1 MITLNSAQE
10 ALKSVYLGVLSEQLN
25 IKANALLSQIK
36 QSSKDVYGK
45 EIIKLA
51 PYGLNGGIA
60 SGTEDG
66 NLPSASGHKFVQ
78 FKTGLKNLYGTIAL
92 SDKAIRA
99 SASNTG
105 AFVNLLNDEMESL
118 IKSSAFNLGRMLYGD
133 GTGLLATASVT
144 TGEEEETIITYDSVK
159 NLVEGMKVDVYNGSS
174 FTKTGATITYV
185 DRQNKKVV
193 FDSEVTI
200 ANGNKLY
207 ASGSKD
213 NEITGIKRI
222 FDISPGAEM
231 LYGVDRS
238 AYPWLYPYVNA
249 NATATGASISD
260 SMIQTALNSI
270 EEETGE
276 QVDFIA
282 VSGDVRT
289 AYQSYLSENRRNID
303 MSTLQGGYKTMTYA
317 GIPVVYERFV
327 EDGTMYLLNT
337 KDFILHQLCDWEWL
351 ETENGSI
358 LIPSSTTPTYSATL
372 VKYAELVCDRPGAQG
387 KISNIKTTN

>member
-144 TGEEEETIITYDSVK
+144 TGEEDETIITYDSVK

-200 ANGNKLY
+200 ADGNKLY

-238 AYPWLYPYVNA
+238 VYPWLYPYVNA
-249 NATATGASISD
+249 NATATNIND

>member
-133 GTGLLATASVT
+133 GTGLLATAKVT
-144 TGEEEETIITYDSVK
+144 AGEEDETIITYDSVK

-200 ANGNKLY
+200 ADGNKLY

-222 FDISPGAEM
+222 FDTSTGAEM

-249 NATATGASISD
+249 NATVTSISD

>member
-1 MITLNSAQE
+1 MVTLTSAQE

-25 IKANALLSQIK
+25 IKSNALLSKIR

-60 SGTEDG
+60 ASTETG
-66 NLPSASGHKFVQ
+66 ALPAASNHKFVQ
-78 FKTGLKNLYGTIAL
+78 FKTGLKNLYGTIAI

-99 SASNTG
+99 SMSNTG

-133 GTGLLATASVT
+133 GTGLLATAKVT

-200 ANGNKLY
+200 ADGNKLY

-222 FDISPGAEM
+222 FDTSPGAEM

-238 AYPWLYPYVNA
+238 VYPWLYPYVNA
-249 NATATGASISD
+249 NATAVSISD

>member
-133 GTGLLATASVT
+133 GTGLLATAKVT
-144 TGEEEETIITYDSVK
+144 EGEEEETIITYDSVK
-159 NLVEGMKVDVYNGSS
+159 NLVEGMKVDIFNGSS

-200 ANGNKLY
+200 ADGNKLY

-249 NATATGASISD
+249 NATGGASISD

>member
-133 GTGLLATASVT
+133 GTGLLATAKVT
-144 TGEEEETIITYDSVK
+144 EGEEEEIITTYDSVK

-200 ANGNKLY
+200 ADGNKLY

-249 NATATGASISD
+249 NATGASISD

>member
-133 GTGLLATASVT
+133 GTGLLATAKVT

-249 NATATGASISD
+249 NATAVSISD

>member
-1 MITLNSAQE
+1 MVTLNSAQE

-25 IKANALLSQIK
+25 IKANAFLSQIK

-66 NLPSASGHKFVQ
+66 SLPMSAGHKFVQ
-78 FKTGLKNLYGTIAL
+78 FKTGLKNLYGTI
-92 SDKAIRA
+92 SITDKAIRA

-105 AFVNLLNDEMESL
+105 AFVNLLSDEMESL

-144 TGEEEETIITYDSVK
+144 SGDDEETITTYDSVK
-159 NLVEGMKVDVYNGSS
+159 NLVEGMKVDVFNGST
-174 FTKTGATITYV
+174 FTKEGATIVYV
-185 DRQNKKVV
+185 DRKNKMVT
-193 FDSEVTI
+193 FDSDVTI
-200 ANGNKLY
+200 ANGDKLY

-213 NEITGIKRI
+213 NEITGIKRL
-222 FDISPGAEM
+222 FDTSSGAKM
-231 LYGVDRS
+231 LYGVDRTS
-238 AYPWLYPYVNA
+238 YPWLYPYENA
-249 NATATGASISD
+249 LSTSTSISD
-260 SMIQTALNSI
+260 SLIQTALNSI

-282 VSGDVRT
+282 MSGDVRT

-303 MSTLQGGYKTMTYA
+303 MSTLSGGFKTMTYA

-327 EDGTMYLLNT
+327 DDGTMYLLNT

-358 LIPSSTTPTYSATL
+358 LIPSATTPTYSATL
-372 VKYAELVCDRPGAQG
+372 VKYAELVCSRPGAQG
-387 KISNIKTTN
+387 KISNIKTE